1 VNINRKALVQLFP
14 LALFLRQS
22 VCLYYGKNHV
32 KLVGF
37 SDQKI
42 TICLKKTAKFA
53 RILTACV
60 PSAFC
65 HLYLKDIRKEKVLKK
80 FDCGKW
86 AIC

>member
-22 VCLYYGKNHV
+22 VYLYYGKNHV
-32 KLVGF
+32 KLVRF

-53 RILTACV
+53 RIPTAYV

-65 HLYLKDIRKEKVLKK
+65 HPNLKDIRKKEVLQK
-80 FDCGKW
+80 
-86 AIC
+86 I